1 MSIISIIQD
10 ESAIGTLYTMN
21 NARASRRAMMK
32 RGLTLTAV
40 LLVQLTWTGS
50 ALAADSYAINW
61 RTIDQVYLSM
71 SLKIH

>member
-1 MSIISIIQD
+1 
-10 ESAIGTLYTMN
+10 
-21 NARASRRAMMK
+21 MK